1 MRNANSETFNEM
13 TNEGLKLV
21 DFWASWCGPCKM
33 LAPILDEISTET
45 NDFEIIKVE
54 VDENPELAAQYEVM
68 SVPTLFIMKDG
79 QIVDQMQGFQ
89 PKENILNKMQQHI

>member
-1 MRNANSETFNEM
+1 MRNANKETFNEM
-13 TNEGLKLV
+13 TESGLKLV

-33 LAPILDEISTET
+33 LAPVLDEIASET
-45 NDFEIIKVE
+45 SEFEIIKVE

-68 SVPTLFIMKDG
+68 SVPTLLVMKDG

-89 PKENILNKMQQHI
+89 PKETLLSRVQQHI

>member
-33 LAPILDEISTET
+33 LAPVLDEIASET

-68 SVPTLFIMKDG
+68 SVPTLFIMKNG
-79 QIVDQMQGFQ
+79 EILNQLQGFQ
-89 PKENILNKMQQHI
+89 PKDAILKEMQQHV

>member
-13 TNEGLKLV
+13 TNKGLKLV

-33 LAPILDEISTET
+33 LAPVLDEIASET
-45 NDFEIIKVE
+45 SEFEIIKVE